1 MSDSN
6 IITYTQREAVYVQG
20 ELAFKEGQP
29 RADNPYAASSPT
41 LEQIWW
47 NGWDHGRRKKRRQR
61 TPLDERDL
69 RTRPGVR
76 L

>member
-1 MSDSN
+1 MSDN
-6 IITYTQREAVYVQG
+6 NITYTQRESVYREG
-20 ELAFKEGQP
+20 ELAFREGQP
-29 RADNPYAASSPT
+29 RVRNPYTAGGPT

-47 NGWDHGRRKKRRQR
+47 NGWDHGRRKKRRQIN
-61 TPLDERDL
+61 PLDERDL